1 MNLNFEHKKYPHLP
15 TFSNDN
21 TCIYNNSDIMTINTL
36 IIFVGI
42 YIILCLIAYRNP
54 IHIECYS
61 I

>member
-42 YIILCLIAYRNP
+42 YIILFLIAYRNP
-54 IHIECYS
+54 IHI
-61 I
+61 